1 MVPAQQR
8 FQLVD
13 ATLQEPVPHDEV
25 FLVFGGESHDR
36 VGVAGRHEAHLRQLR
51 AWRDISLRSAADGG
65 SNHQKAG
72 HGDRTGG
79 ATTGA
84 SHRTWTTRAL
94 AETQSGE
101 RVWARA
107 WRCEESVGTEFS
119 VRLAEIAPVLDAVVE
134 GDADIE
140 VDELAPLDGAGPR
153 SLSFLSNPKYLPQLA
168 GTGAAA
174 VILGPD
180 VEGPGCAV
188 LRVPDAY
195 MAFAKALEIFDRP
208 IVPPTGIDPRAHVAA
223 SARIGPEARIAAGVH
238 VGEDVTIGAR
248 VTLHPGVVL
257 YPHVTIADDFTAHAN
272 VVVRERVRIGN
283 RVTLAAGVALGGEG
297 FGYIPLP
304 GGGVQNIRQI
314 GTVEIEDDVEIGAN
328 ATIDRAAIG
337 VTRIEAGAKIDNLV
351 MIAHGCRIGPE
362 ALIAAQT
369 GLAGSTT
376 VGARAQLGGQVGSAG
391 HLTIGPDARVAAQ
404 SGIPADVAEGTVVG
418 GYPAMD
424 VGLWRRVS
432 AAVHK
437 LPELLRRVRR
447 LEKALERD

>member
-1 MVPAQQR
+1 MA
-8 FQLVD
+8 D
-13 ATLQEPVPHDEV
+13 AGTQGPV
-25 FLVFGGESHDR
+25 
-36 VGVAGRHEAHLRQLR
+36 
-51 AWRDISLRSAADGG
+51 
-65 SNHQKAG
+65 K
-72 HGDRTGG
+72 
-79 ATTGA
+79 
-84 SHRTWTTRAL
+84 
-94 AETQSGE
+94 
-101 RVWARA
+101 
-107 WRCEESVGTEFS
+107 
-119 VRLAEIAPVLDAVVE
+119 LAEIATLLEAQIE
-134 GDADIE
+134 GDAGIE

-168 GTGAAA
+168 GTKAAA

-195 MAFAKALEIFDRP
+195 LAFAKALEVFDRP
-208 IVPPTGIDPRAHVAA
+208 VELLPGIDPRAHVAS
-223 SARIGPEARIAAGVH
+223 SAQIGEGARIAPGVH
-238 VGEDVTIGAR
+238 VGRRVRIGAR
-248 VTLHPGVVL
+248 ATIHPGVVL
-257 YPHVTIADDFTAHAN
+257 YPDVTIGDDFTAHAN
-272 VVVRERVRIGN
+272 VVIRERVRIGD
-283 RVTLAAGVALGGEG
+283 RVTLAAGVAVGGEG

-328 ATIDRAAIG
+328 TTIDRAAIG

-376 VGARAQLGGQVGSAG
+376 IGARAQLGGQVGSAG
-391 HLTIGPDARVAAQ
+391 HLTIGDDARVAAQ
-404 SGIPADVAEGTVVG
+404 SGVPGDVAAGTTIG
-418 GYPAMD
+418 GYPAME

-447 LEKALERD
+447 LEKAIEPD

>member
-1 MVPAQQR
+1 M
-8 FQLVD
+8 
-13 ATLQEPVPHDEV
+13 
-25 FLVFGGESHDR
+25 
-36 VGVAGRHEAHLRQLR
+36 
-51 AWRDISLRSAADGG
+51 
-65 SNHQKAG
+65 K
-72 HGDRTGG
+72 
-79 ATTGA
+79 
-84 SHRTWTTRAL
+84 
-94 AETQSGE
+94 
-101 RVWARA
+101 
-107 WRCEESVGTEFS
+107 
-119 VRLAEIAPVLDAVVE
+119 LAEIATVLDAVIE
-134 GDADIE
+134 GDAELE
-140 VDELAPLDGAGPR
+140 VDELAPLDGAGSR

-168 GTGAAA
+168 GTGAGA

-188 LRVPDAY
+188 LRVADAY

-208 IVPPTGIDPRAHVAA
+208 ILPPEGIDPGATVAD
-223 SARIGPEARIAAGVH
+223 SARIGEGARIAAGVH
-238 VGEDVTIGAR
+238 VGDNARIGAR
-248 VTLHPGVVL
+248 ATVHPGVVV
-257 YPHVTIADDFTAHAN
+257 YPEVSIGDDFTAHAN
-272 VVVRERVRIGN
+272 VVIRERVRIGN

-314 GTVEIEDDVEIGAN
+314 GTVELEDDVEIGAN
-328 ATIDRAAIG
+328 TTIDRAAIG
-337 VTRIEAGAKIDNLV
+337 VTRIEAGAKVDNLV

-391 HLTIGPDARVAAQ
+391 HLTIGADARVAAQ
-404 SGIPADVAEGTVVG
+404 SGVPGDVADGQTVG
-418 GYPAMD
+418 GYPAME

>member
-1 MVPAQQR
+1 M
-8 FQLVD
+8 
-13 ATLQEPVPHDEV
+13 
-25 FLVFGGESHDR
+25 
-36 VGVAGRHEAHLRQLR
+36 
-51 AWRDISLRSAADGG
+51 
-65 SNHQKAG
+65 K
-72 HGDRTGG
+72 
-79 ATTGA
+79 
-84 SHRTWTTRAL
+84 
-94 AETQSGE
+94 
-101 RVWARA
+101 
-107 WRCEESVGTEFS
+107 
-119 VRLAEIAPVLDAVVE
+119 LAEIATVLDAVIE
-134 GDADIE
+134 GDAGVE

-168 GTGAAA
+168 GTGAGA

-188 LRVPDAY
+188 LRVADAY
-195 MAFAKALEIFDRP
+195 MAFAKALEMFDRP
-208 IVPPTGIDPRAHVAA
+208 VVPQTGIASGATVAA
-223 SARIGPEARIAAGVH
+223 TARIGEGARIAAGVH
-238 VGEDVTIGAR
+238 IGENARIGAR
-248 VTLHPGVVL
+248 ATLHPGVVV
-257 YPHVTIADDFTAHAN
+257 YPEVTIGDDFTAHAN
-272 VVVRERVRIGN
+272 VVLRERVRIGN

-328 ATIDRAAIG
+328 TTIDRAAIG

-391 HLTIGPDARVAAQ
+391 HLTIGADARIAAQ
-404 SGIPADVAEGTVVG
+404 SGVPNDVPEGQTVG
-418 GYPAMD
+418 GYPAME